1 MIGKV
6 TRGWNVYGLTYYL
19 MGKGNEQSPHTDQ
32 HVIASWDGCPDLHQP
47 SQLGPDRFDIG
58 DMVRDLRAPAQ
69 LAGLPNNRPKEFPEV
84 GCTRIPKGP
93 VWQCSLRNHPDDPIL
108 SDKQWTDA
116 VLDVLDRTGIAPAGD
131 IGACRW
137 VAIRHAEDHVH
148 IAAVLVRQD
157 TGELVHPHRNFDFR
171 RVKEACTA
179 AEQRLGLKST
189 GRADRTAT
197 PRPTRAES
205 EKAARLETPPVRDR
219 LREEVQVAA
228 FVAMDWDTFQTSLAA
243 RNLAVR
249 LHRDREGRID
259 GYAVTDPRDPS
270 CMTAGGDSI
279 YFGGSKLA
287 PDLSLPRLRTRWA
300 AGGGIVTT
308 SDPTRALASAADV
321 LRRSAANPESVFFRE
336 AAEGVA
342 YMASDVLFAVYWA
355 TDGPDRR
362 PAREAWQAYGRAA
375 RVPYQVMPSRWGPHA
390 LRLRGLSRQLVIAAS
405 KAPDSRVSAVAV
417 VALVTAV
424 VSLLVEVA
432 AWHEAQA
439 NSIAACRARSVGAT
453 LAKVVEARQPAGR
466 AAGRLAAA
474 YSRGTRAGAQR
485 PIRRVHHP

>member
-6 TRGWNVYGLTYYL
+6 TRGWNVYGLIYYL

-47 SQLGPDRFDIG
+47 AQLGPDQFDIG

-93 VWQCSLRNHPDDPIL
+93 VWQCSLRNHPGDPIL
-108 SDKQWTDA
+108 SDEQWTEV

-131 IGACRW
+131 LGACRW

-189 GRADRTAT
+189 GGADRTAT

-205 EKAARLETPPVRDR
+205 EKAARLETLPARDR
-219 LREEVQVAA
+219 LREKVQVAA
-228 FVAMDWDTFQTSLAA
+228 FVATGWDTFRASLAG
-243 RNLAVR
+243 RSLAVR
-249 LHRDREGRID
+249 VHRGRDGRID
-259 GYAVTDPRDPS
+259 GYAVTDPRDPA
-270 CMTAGGDSI
+270 CMTAGGDPI

-287 PDLSLPRLRTRWA
+287 PDLSLPSLCTRWA
-300 AGGGIVTT
+300 AGGGIVTA

-321 LRRSAANPESVFFRE
+321 LRRSTANPESVFFRE

-342 YMASDVLFAVYWA
+342 YMASDALFAVYWA
-355 TDGPDRR
+355 TGGPDRQ

-405 KAPDSRVSAVAV
+405 KAPDSRVNAVAV
-417 VALVTAV
+417 VALVTV
-424 VSLLVEVA
+424 VISLLVEVA
-432 AWHEAQA
+432 AWHETQ
-439 NSIAACRARSVGAT
+439 NN
-453 LAKVVEARQPAGR
+453 
-466 AAGRLAAA
+466 LAAA
-474 YSRGTRAGAQR
+474 SHARTAGVALAKIAEVQSSAGGPRRPLIAERQAFRATTQQPPRRERQR
-485 PIRRVHHP
+485 